1 MKRCMT
7 YDDQAEYM
15 SDNIAVSI
23 ALWIDEIAIA
33 NEHEIAM
40 LLNFR
45 CSSKLC
51 CMFCSC
57 GLGQGSV
64 YYANCTFVQS
74 KSQMQK
80 IF

>member
-1 MKRCMT
+1 M

-15 SDNIAVSI
+15 SDNIVVLI
-23 ALWIDEIAIA
+23 AWLIDEIAIA

-40 LLNFR
+40 LPNFR
-45 CSSKLC
+45 YSSKLC

-74 KSQMQK
+74 KFQMQK
-80 IF
+80 VF